1 MKIVVLD
8 GYGLNPGDLS
18 WEELEKSGE
27 LKVYPRTAPAE
38 VVERARDAQ
47 IVITNKTVLDAD
59 TIAKLPEMRY
69 IGVLATGYNVVDIEA
84 AAKAGVI
91 VTNIPAYSTM
101 SVAQMVF
108 ALLMAITNR
117 VEHFTEEIRRG
128 RWSECPD
135 FCYWDS
141 PLMELA
147 GKKIGIV
154 GFGHIGQAVARI
166 AVALEMEPVI
176 FTSRAQQ
183 DLPEMMVK
191 AESLDQLFS
200 DCDIVTLHCPLTDD
214 TYHLVD
220 RRRLS
225 LMKKTAILINT
236 GRGPLLDEKAVAE
249 ALNEER
255 IYAAAMDVLSTEP
268 PKRDNPLLSARNCY
282 ITPHVAWASFEAR
295 QRLMKIAVENVRAFL
310 HGTPV
315 NVVN

>member
-108 ALLMAITNR
+108 ALLMSITNR

>member
-236 GRGPLLDEKAVAE
+236 GRGPLLDEEAVAE

>member
-220 RRRLS
+220 RRCLS

-236 GRGPLLDEKAVAE
+236 GRGPLLDEEAVAE